1 MAKYVS
7 LNENAG
13 IFHDIASGFTVY
25 KGEIK
30 ELTVKAQASNK
41 VKKAILN
48 GHLVYAQPEVED
60 NNIEI
65 EDNNIEIEDNNI
77 EIDTNKLTKK
87 YKKLLKDGK
96 LSNDSFT
103 FDELVA
109 IANSLEISV
118 EDGDTADDIISVIS
132 EELQK

>member
-48 GHLVYAQPEVED
+48 GHLVYAQPKV
-60 NNIEI
+60 
-65 EDNNIEIEDNNI
+65 EDNNI

-109 IANSLEISV
+109 IANSLEILV
-118 EDGDTADDIISVIS
+118 EDGDTVDDIISVIS

>member
-65 EDNNIEIEDNNI
+65 
-77 EIDTNKLTKK
+77 DTNKLTKK

-118 EDGDTADDIISVIS
+118 EGGDTADDIISVIS

>member
-7 LNENAG
+7 LNKNAG

-48 GHLVYAQPEVED
+48 GHLVYAQPEV
-60 NNIEI
+60 
-65 EDNNIEIEDNNI
+65 EDNNI

>member
-48 GHLVYAQPEVED
+48 GHLVYAQPEVK
-60 NNIEI
+60 
-65 EDNNIEIEDNNI
+65 DNNI
-77 EIDTNKLTKK
+77 EIDTNKLTKE
-87 YKKLLKDGK
+87 YKNLLKYGK

>member
-60 NNIEI
+60 NNIG
-65 EDNNIEIEDNNI
+65 
-77 EIDTNKLTKK
+77 IDTNKLTKK

>member
-48 GHLVYAQPEVED
+48 GHLVYHQPEV
-60 NNIEI
+60 
-65 EDNNIEIEDNNI
+65 EDNNI

-132 EELQK
+132 EELQE

>member
-65 EDNNIEIEDNNI
+65 
-77 EIDTNKLTKK
+77 DTNKLTKE
-87 YKKLLKDGK
+87 YKNLLKYGK

-109 IANSLEISV
+109 IADSLEISV

>member
-65 EDNNIEIEDNNI
+65 DN
-77 EIDTNKLTKK
+77 TNKLTKK

>member
-65 EDNNIEIEDNNI
+65 GDNNI

>member
-60 NNIEI
+60 NNV
-65 EDNNIEIEDNNI
+65 
-77 EIDTNKLTKK
+77 EIDTNKLTEK
-87 YKKLLKDGK
+87 YKKLLSNGK

>member
-60 NNIEI
+60 NNIK
-65 EDNNIEIEDNNI
+65 
-77 EIDTNKLTKK
+77 IDTNKLTKK

>member
-65 EDNNIEIEDNNI
+65 
-77 EIDTNKLTKK
+77 DTNKLTKE
-87 YKKLLKDGK
+87 YKNLLKYGK

>member
-48 GHLVYAQPEVED
+48 GHLVYPQLQV
-60 NNIEI
+60 
-65 EDNNIEIEDNNI
+65 EDNNI

-87 YKKLLKDGK
+87 YKNLLKYGK

-132 EELQK
+132 EELQE

>member
-65 EDNNIEIEDNNI
+65 
-77 EIDTNKLTKK
+77 DTNKLTKK
-87 YKKLLKDGK
+87 YEKLLKDGK

-132 EELQK
+132 EEFQK

>member
-65 EDNNIEIEDNNI
+65 
-77 EIDTNKLTKK
+77 DTNKLTKK
-87 YKKLLKDGK
+87 YKKLLKDDK

>member
-65 EDNNIEIEDNNI
+65 
-77 EIDTNKLTKK
+77 DTNKLTNK

>member
-65 EDNNIEIEDNNI
+65 
-77 EIDTNKLTKK
+77 DTNKLTKK

-118 EDGDTADDIISVIS
+118 EDGDTTDDIISVIS

>member
-65 EDNNIEIEDNNI
+65 DI
-77 EIDTNKLTKK
+77 NKLTKK
-87 YKKLLKDGK
+87 YEKLLKDGK

>member
-65 EDNNIEIEDNNI
+65 
-77 EIDTNKLTKK
+77 DTNKLTKK
-87 YKKLLKDGK
+87 YKKLLKDGE

>member
-65 EDNNIEIEDNNI
+65 
-77 EIDTNKLTKK
+77 DTNKLTKK
-87 YKKLLKDGK
+87 YKNLLKYGK
-96 LSNDSFT
+96 LSNGSFT

>member
-60 NNIEI
+60 NNIG
-65 EDNNIEIEDNNI
+65 
-77 EIDTNKLTKK
+77 IDTNKLTKK
-87 YKKLLKDGK
+87 YKNLLKSDK

-132 EELQK
+132 EELQE

>member
-1 MAKYVS
+1 MAIYVS

-48 GHLVYAQPEVED
+48 GHLVYAQPEV
-60 NNIEI
+60 
-65 EDNNIEIEDNNI
+65 EDNNI

>member
-7 LNENAG
+7 LNENAS

-48 GHLVYAQPEVED
+48 GHLVYAQPEV
-60 NNIEI
+60 

>member
-60 NNIEI
+60 NNIK
-65 EDNNIEIEDNNI
+65 
-77 EIDTNKLTKK
+77 IDTNKLTKK
-87 YKKLLKDGK
+87 YKNLLKYGK

-118 EDGDTADDIISVIS
+118 EDGDTANDIISVIS

>member
-13 IFHDIASGFTVY
+13 VFHDIASGFTVY

-48 GHLVYAQPEVED
+48 GHLVYAQPEV
-60 NNIEI
+60 
-65 EDNNIEIEDNNI
+65 EDNNI

>member
-65 EDNNIEIEDNNI
+65 
-77 EIDTNKLTKK
+77 DTNKLTKK
-87 YKKLLKDGK
+87 YENLLKHGK

>member
-60 NNIEI
+60 NNIG
-65 EDNNIEIEDNNI
+65 
-77 EIDTNKLTKK
+77 IDTNKLTKK
-87 YKKLLKDGK
+87 YKNLLKYGK

>member
-13 IFHDIASGFTVY
+13 IFHDIASGFTIY

-65 EDNNIEIEDNNI
+65 
-77 EIDTNKLTKK
+77 DTNKLTKE
-87 YKKLLKDGK
+87 YKNLLKYGK

-132 EELQK
+132 EELQE

>member
-65 EDNNIEIEDNNI
+65 EDNNIEI
-77 EIDTNKLTKK
+77 DTNKLTKK
-87 YKKLLKDGK
+87 YKNLLKYGK

>member
-7 LNENAG
+7 LNESAG

-65 EDNNIEIEDNNI
+65 
-77 EIDTNKLTKK
+77 DTNKLTKK
-87 YKKLLKDGK
+87 YKNLLKYGK

-132 EELQK
+132 EELQE

>member
-65 EDNNIEIEDNNI
+65 
-77 EIDTNKLTKK
+77 DTNKLTKK
-87 YKKLLKDGK
+87 YKKLLKDDK

-118 EDGDTADDIISVIS
+118 EDGDTAGDIISVIS

>member
-48 GHLVYAQPEVED
+48 GHLVYVQPEV
-60 NNIEI
+60 
-65 EDNNIEIEDNNI
+65 EDNNI

-87 YKKLLKDGK
+87 YKNLLKNGK

-118 EDGDTADDIISVIS
+118 EDGDTANDIISVIS

>member
-65 EDNNIEIEDNNI
+65 
-77 EIDTNKLTKK
+77 DTNKLTKE
-87 YKKLLKDGK
+87 YKNLLKYGK

-132 EELQK
+132 EELQE

>member
-48 GHLVYAQPEVED
+48 GHLVYPQPEV
-60 NNIEI
+60 
-65 EDNNIEIEDNNI
+65 EDNNI

>member
-65 EDNNIEIEDNNI
+65 
-77 EIDTNKLTKK
+77 DTNKLTKE
-87 YKKLLKDGK
+87 YKNLLKHGK

>member
-48 GHLVYAQPEVED
+48 GHLVYAQPEVEG
-60 NNIEI
+60 NNIK
-65 EDNNIEIEDNNI
+65 
-77 EIDTNKLTKK
+77 IDTNKLTKK
-87 YKKLLKDGK
+87 YKKLLQDGK

>member
-65 EDNNIEIEDNNI
+65 EDNNIEI
-77 EIDTNKLTKK
+77 DTNKLTKK

-96 LSNDSFT
+96 LSNGSFT

>member
-65 EDNNIEIEDNNI
+65 
-77 EIDTNKLTKK
+77 DTNKLTKK
-87 YKKLLKDGK
+87 YEKLLKDGK

>member
-13 IFHDIASGFTVY
+13 IFHDMASGFTVY

-65 EDNNIEIEDNNI
+65 EDNNIEM
-77 EIDTNKLTKK
+77 DTNKLTKK

>member
-65 EDNNIEIEDNNI
+65 
-77 EIDTNKLTKK
+77 DTNKLTKK
-87 YKKLLKDGK
+87 YKNLLKHDK